1 MPPRAARPYEY
12 TMSQEGSYQRELVL
26 PRFLLECFPEPLVVL
41 NEHAAVV
48 DANRPAKEAFG
59 FDVVA
64 LFEQA
69 AKEPAVQE
77 FLGQLR
83 ANGNATLELQRPMK
97 KGGVGQFVLKGVQ
110 IGGHAVVIARDLT
123 ERRTLDEEVRQLRR
137 MQSLGFVTAS
147 VIHDFNN
154 LMVPIR
160 CLSELLSKQLQAE
173 SSAAALLAE
182 VRFAAERAASLVRDV
197 HVLARARTSAFEP
210 LDLTAVIREMRP
222 LVDRMLGGNVDLE
235 LSLEERLGEAVVDR
249 ERLEN
254 AVLNLI
260 ANARDAM
267 PHGGRLTISTANVAF
282 VGGPADDD
290 AASPPGYVALIVE
303 DSGIG
308 MTEEVRARVFDRFY
322 TTKHPGSGSGL
333 GLASVQRF
341 VTESGGLI
349 SVHSEP
355 GRGTTVTIHL
365 PRVGRRERPTIPD
378 IQARDTR
385 GDGDETVLVVDRDE
399 PVRRTVKAVLQARGY
414 RVLEASSAENALKA
428 AQDSSPSIDLA
439 LVDTALPRTDL
450 ARFLE
455 QLGKASRGMS
465 ILLMSTEERPKNLPI
480 SVIGERFLRKAF
492 SEQELVRAARA
503 ALDRKPGRRA
513 RSERRAD

>member
-1 MPPRAARPYEY
+1 M
-12 TMSQEGSYQRELVL
+12 TQEGSYQRESVL
-26 PRFLLECFPEPLVVL
+26 PRFLLESFSEPLVVL

-48 DANRPAKEAFG
+48 DANRPAKEPRG
-59 FDVVA
+59 LDVMA
-64 LFEQA
+64 LFE
-69 AKEPAVQE
+69 PAGRDQLVEE
-77 FLGQLR
+77 FIGRLR
-83 ANGNATLELQRPMK
+83 EQGSATLELQRMMK
-97 KGGVGQFVLKGVQ
+97 RGGVGQFVLQGVK
-110 IGGHAVVIARDLT
+110 IGVHAVVVVRDLT

-137 MQSLGFVTAS
+137 MQSLGFITAS

-160 CLSELLSKQLQAE
+160 CLSELLSKELAPE
-173 SSAAALLAE
+173 SPAAGLAAE

-197 HVLARARTSAFEP
+197 HVLTRTRTSALEP
-210 LDLTAVIREMRP
+210 LDLSAVILEMRP
-222 LVDRMLGGNVDLE
+222 LVDRMLGGNIDLE

-267 PHGGRLTISTANVAF
+267 SHGGRLTISTANVAF

-290 AASPPGYVALIVE
+290 DASPPGYVALVVE

-308 MTEEVRARVFDRFY
+308 MSEEVQARVFDRFY

-341 VTESGGLI
+341 VIEAGGLI
-349 SVHSEP
+349 ALHSEP
-355 GRGTTVTIHL
+355 GRGTTITIHL

-378 IQARDTR
+378 LAARDAHS
-385 GDGDETVLVVDRDE
+385 GGNETVLVVDRDE

-414 RVLEASSAENALKA
+414 RVVEACSAEKALRA
-428 AQDSSPSIDLA
+428 AQNGAPAIDLA

-450 ARFLE
+450 PRFLE
-455 QLGKASRGMS
+455 QLGRASRGMS
-465 ILLMSTEERPKNLPI
+465 IVLMSTEERPSNVPI
-480 SVIGERFLRKAF
+480 SVTGERFLRKAF

-503 ALDRKPGRRA
+503 ALDRESSRRL
-513 RSERRAD
+513 RSERRNR

>member
-1 MPPRAARPYEY
+1 M
-12 TMSQEGSYQRELVL
+12 TQEGSYQRELVL
-26 PRFLLECFPEPLVVL
+26 PRFLLEGFSDPLVVL
-41 NEHAAVV
+41 NEHGAVV
-48 DANRPAKEAFG
+48 DSNRPAKEACG
-59 FDVVA
+59 FDIVA

-69 AKEPAVQE
+69 TDDPQVQE

-83 ANGNATLELQRPMK
+83 ANGSATLELQRVMK

-110 IGGHAVVIARDLT
+110 VGAHAVVVLRDLT

-160 CLSELLSKQLQAE
+160 CLSELLSKELQAE
-173 SSAAALLAE
+173 SSAAALAAE

-197 HVLARARTSAFEP
+197 HVLTRARTSALEP
-210 LDLTAVIREMRP
+210 LDLSAVILEMRP
-222 LVDRMLGGNVDLE
+222 LVDRMLGGNIDLE
-235 LSLEERLGEAVVDR
+235 LALDERLGEAVLDR

-282 VGGPADDD
+282 VGGPGDDD
-290 AASPPGYVALIVE
+290 ASSPPGYVALIVE

-322 TTKHPGSGSGL
+322 TTKHPGSGSGSGL

-349 SVHSEP
+349 ALHSEP
-355 GRGTTVTIHL
+355 GRGTTITIHL

-378 IQARDTR
+378 IEPRNAQ
-385 GDGDETVLVVDRDE
+385 GNGDETVLVVDRDE
-399 PVRRTVKAVLQARGY
+399 PVRRTVKAVLEARGY
-414 RVLEASSAENALKA
+414 RVVEACSAEKALKA
-428 AQDSSPSIDLA
+428 AQNGAPAIDLA

-450 ARFLE
+450 PRFLV
-455 QLGKASRGMS
+455 QLGKAARGMR
-465 ILLMSTEERPKNLPI
+465 ILLMSTEEKPANLPI

-503 ALDRKPGRRA
+503 ALDREPGRRT
-513 RSERRAD
+513 RVD